1 MDKERFI
8 SMLRGYAAVQPWRAP
23 DFTKNEVAWYY
34 YQDLK
39 NYQLEEIRSAFEKH
53 IRKADH
59 FPSLR
64 EIHSLCGKGQ
74 VDDSTRSSIIAMN
87 IIAAIRKFGWNNH
100 KEAMAYIGNDG
111 ERVVKLM
118 GGWTHLC
125 DAITDSNLSYMQNTI
140 KDNAIS
146 LLRSG
151 HDFNQ
156 ALPEPKAHQLIKGL
170 IEDVSADKKGT
181 RNTARNLKL
190 ALVTGSQSLEE
201 LPRPENDQGRS
212 VCEEPQ

>member
-1 MDKERFI
+1 M
-8 SMLRGYAAVQPWRAP
+8 RGYAAVQPWRAP
-23 DFTKNEVAWYY
+23 DFTKNEVAWYF
-34 YQDLK
+34 YQELK
-39 NYQLEEIRSAFEKH
+39 SYTIEEIRNALEKH

-64 EIHSLCGKGQ
+64 EIHSICGNGQ

-100 KEAMAYIGNDG
+100 KEAMAYIGPDG

-118 GGWTHLC
+118 GGWTHIC

-151 HDFNQ
+151 HDFQ
-156 ALPEPKAHQLIKGL
+156 SALPNPKTQQLIEGL
-170 IEDVSADKKGT
+170 VKDVATETKRAGYP
-181 RNTARNLKL
+181 ARNLKL
-190 ALVTGSQSLEE
+190 AII
-201 LPRPENDQGRS
+201 QG
-212 VCEEPQ
+212 P

>member
-39 NYQLEEIRSAFEKH
+39 KYQLEEIRSAFEKH

-64 EIHSLCGKGQ
+64 EIHSLCGQGQ

-87 IIAAIRKFGWNNH
+87 IIAAIRKFGWSNP
-100 KEAMAYIGNDG
+100 KEAMAYIGPDG

-118 GGWTHLC
+118 GGWTHLS

-140 KDNAIS
+140 KDNALS

-156 ALPEPKAHQLIKGL
+156 ALPEPKTHKL
-170 IEDVSADKKGT
+170 IEGLAKDCSTNEKRAG
-181 RNTARNLKL
+181 NTKRNLKL
-190 ALVTGSQSLEE
+190 ALVAGSQSLEE
-201 LPRPENDQGRS
+201 LSRPEDD
-212 VCEEPQ
+212 